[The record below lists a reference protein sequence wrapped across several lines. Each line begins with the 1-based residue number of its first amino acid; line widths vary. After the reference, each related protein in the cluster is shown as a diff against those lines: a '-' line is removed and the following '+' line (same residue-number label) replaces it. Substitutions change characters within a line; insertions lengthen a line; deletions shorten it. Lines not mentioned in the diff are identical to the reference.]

1 MSALHLQHHLQ
12 RGFSVKSIRE
22 ILLKT
27 KIFEWNFL
35 KFSFKRISHLSRSV
49 NVNRNDF
56 PVQITCKAKLILIK
70 FDYFMLLFLF
80 SSEENKRKKKKSLRI
95 VPLRVRLRS
104 SLPLARNSRLQAP
117 RKFSP
122 QTTSPLQFRLWF
134 PLLFPAPQIPRPLSV
149 GITAATFRT
158 SFNALA
164 FNVAAPRRATQER
177 KFSPLT

>member
-1 MSALHLQHHLQ
+1 M
-12 RGFSVKSIRE
+12 
-22 ILLKT
+22 
-27 KIFEWNFL
+27 
-35 KFSFKRISHLSRSV
+35 
-49 NVNRNDF
+49 
-56 PVQITCKAKLILIK
+56 
-70 FDYFMLLFLF
+70 
-80 SSEENKRKKKKSLRI
+80 
-95 VPLRVRLRS
+95 PLRVRLRS

-177 KFSPLT
+177 KFSPLTWICYRQYLLKFPSCEKITIITSCCGCCKSGYIIMGTDIHSGAHHWSEMVALNAHSLSSLHTLCSH